1 MGIFGDSAILAVKL
15 FAEKKVGDP
24 IEAWE
29 QAITTQTKSESV
41 RMKCCPKSAFLG
53 LCEVGLIHGIPKGT
67 YTNSK
72 KNKKYAIDAVKI
84 LRKNPTFLNENNL
97 WVQIVRKTIVQN
109 GQMEVVLALWRN
121 GLLVK

>member
-29 QAITTQTKSESV
+29 QAIKTQTNSESV
-41 RMKCCPKSAFLG
+41 RKKCCPKSAFLG
-53 LCEVGLIHGIPKGT
+53 LCEVGLIHGIPKGA

-72 KNKKYAIDAVKI
+72 KNKNYAIDAAKI
-84 LRKNPTFLNENNL
+84 LKEKPTCSNEDNL
-97 WVQIVRKTIVQN
+97 WNQVVKTKIIQN
-109 GQMEVVLALWRN
+109 GQMEVVLALQRN